1 MTLEP
6 NASVSPAGAVITLGW
21 SDTAIF
27 VAERTEESR
36 RQLRSSTAL
45 GLGAVFNELCEV
57 AEECESPNWDG
68 YGAEPVS
75 TDTYRLA
82 YRFLEALP
90 VGTPAPSVGAEPDG
104 DLTFE
109 WHRGPQ
115 RTLSVSV
122 SPDGEL
128 HFAARIGSARD
139 YGTRVFSGE
148 IPQRIF
154 KLIQRV
160 AA

>member
-6 NASVSPAGAVITLGW
+6 NPSVSPAGAVITPGW
-21 SDTAIF
+21 SDAAIF

-36 RQLRSSTAL
+36 RQLQSSSAV
-45 GLGAVFNELCEV
+45 GLGVVFNELCQV
-57 AEECESPNWDG
+57 AEECESANWDG

-75 TDTYRLA
+75 IDTYRFA

-90 VGTPAPSVGAEPDG
+90 VGTPPPSVGAEPDG

-109 WHRGPQ
+109 WHRGSE

-122 SPDGEL
+122 SPEGEL
-128 HFAARIGSARD
+128 HFSARIGIARD
-139 YGTRVFSGE
+139 YGTRAFLGE
-148 IPQRIF
+148 VPRRIF
-154 KLIQRV
+154 ELIQRV
-160 AA
+160 VA